1 MIHLYSKKIET
12 WSFRWLM
19 STHVTVLGTFSG
31 KPINFRPEASPIIGA
46 EQFMCS
52 LMHATNVRTM

>member
-1 MIHLYSKKIET
+1 
-12 WSFRWLM
+12 M